1 MKKVL
6 LLFACLSFL
15 SMQVF
20 AQRTVTGTVTSA
32 DDGMGLP
39 GVSVIVKGTSK
50 GTITDVDGKYSL
62 EVPADANTLVF
73 QFMGME
79 TLEVEVAGDVVNASM
94 KSSDIALDDV
104 VVTALGVTR
113 DKKALGYSV
122 QDVSADEIKNS
133 ASDNMLNS
141 LNGKVA
147 GVNIT
152 SSQGTAGASSFI
164 EIRGA
169 SSITGNNQP
178 LFVVDGMPINNE
190 VGQDAYH
197 TYDTDGV
204 TESNRAIDINPDDIE
219 SISILK
225 GGAAT
230 ALYGLRAANGVVMI
244 TTKKGKNH
252 KGSKVKV
259 NFKSTVTIGKVSQ
272 LPELQTKYA
281 QGSMIYAG
289 LLGRPN
295 GIWDPDAGHYNAV
308 SWGPEISTLSYT
320 TDPNYLPSN
329 DYADGPSTPMD
340 EYIQKWDP
348 NGRIVP
354 SNHPSANG
362 NPVNAYDPF
371 DYFQSSLSLKNH
383 IDVSGGNEVSTY
395 YASVSHENNESVVPG
410 SEFTKTSMKLSAT
423 YKLLPNLDLG
433 TDVLYVNSGGKR
445 IQSGSNTS
453 GVMLG
458 LLRTPPTFDNSYGY
472 VFEDGT
478 QRTFRN
484 GAGYDNPYWISNK
497 IGYEDNTNRMIGNIN
512 LDYQINDWLRLTYRA
527 GIDWF
532 FKDIDE
538 YFSKNS
544 NAYSSGYRKRVASF
558 NKEFNADLLLNVNKT
573 FSDFSVNAS
582 LGHNMYQRKYHDQAS
597 IANDLIVSEFYNMV
611 NTSDNRGFEGNYQ
624 KRTAAIFGDI
634 GLSYKSMIFLNL
646 TGRNEWSTTMPE
658 GKNSFFYPSVSM
670 GFVFTE
676 LMPSSNIFNFGKVR
690 ASYARIAN
698 DGPAYRTTTYWF
710 GGSTFDGWTTDG
722 AQFPFDG
729 TPGYTYGDV
738 KGNNEIKP
746 ETLTNVE
753 FGAELR
759 FFNNRLYADV
769 AYFVNKNTDLL
780 LFVPVAPSNGYD
792 SFYLNAGEMETKG
805 WEILIGGTPVKT
817 DDFSWDIVVNFSN
830 PWTEVLKL
838 AEGVESVSLGGFT
851 EPQVRAVAGYPYRT
865 IFALDW
871 EKDEN
876 GNVVINDDPD
886 DGYMDGFPMGSDQMT
901 PSGDVQAKWKMGITN
916 TISFKGFTLSALLEI
931 KKGGSMWNGTKGALY
946 YFGTAKDTES
956 RGEERVWQGVLGH
969 YNNAGELVHWEGGV
983 EVAGSGGTNAQ
994 SVVVDEDW
1002 YWWSGEGSS
1011 FTGPSAPFIEDT
1023 DWVRLREVSLQYS
1036 FPKSIIGNKIISSLD
1051 LYFTG
1056 TNLFLDT
1063 PYTGVDPETSLTGAL
1078 NSQGFDYFN
1087 MPGMKTYTF
1096 GVRVGF

>member
-6 LLFACLSFL
+6 LLFACLTFV

-20 AQRTVTGTVTSA
+20 AQERTVTGTVSA

-39 GVSVIVKGTSK
+39 GVSVVVKGTSK
-50 GTITDVDGKYSL
+50 GTITDMNGQYSL
-62 EVPADANTLVF
+62 EVPGEASVLIF

-79 TLEVEVAGDVVNASM
+79 TQEVEVTGDVV
-94 KSSDIALDDV
+94 DIVMESTDVALDDI

-113 DKKALGYSV
+113 DRKALGYSV

-133 ASDNMLNS
+133 ASENMLNS
-141 LNGKVA
+141 LSGKVA

-164 EIRGA
+164 EIRGS

-178 LFVVDGMPINNE
+178 LFVVDGMPINNSA
-190 VGQDAYH
+190 GQDEYH

-204 TESNRAIDINPDDIE
+204 TESNRAIDINPDDIK
-219 SISILK
+219 SISVLK

-244 TTKKGKNH
+244 TTKKGENY
-252 KGSKVKV
+252 KGSKVRV
-259 NFKSTVTIGKVSQ
+259 NLKSSVTYGQITQV
-272 LPELQTKYA
+272 PELQTKYS
-281 QGSMIYAG
+281 QGSMIYGG

-320 TDPNYLPSN
+320 TDPNYLPSD
-329 DYADGPSTPMD
+329 DYGAGPSTPMA
-340 EYIQKWDP
+340 EYLLKWDP

-354 SNHPSANG
+354 SNHPAANG
-362 NPVNAYDPF
+362 NPVNVYDPY
-371 DYFQSSLSLKNH
+371 DYFQSSLSFKNH
-383 IDVSGGNEVSTY
+383 LDVSGGNDYSTY
-395 YASVSHENNESVVPG
+395 YVSMSHEDNESVVPNN
-410 SEFTKTSMKLSAT
+410 EFSKTSFKLSST
-423 YKLLPNLDLG
+423 YKLLPNLDIG

-445 IQSGSNTS
+445 VQSGSNIS

-472 VFEDGT
+472 VFEDGS

-484 GAGYDNPYWISNK
+484 GGGYDNPYWISNK

-512 LDYQINDWLRLTYRA
+512 LDYEINDWLRLTYRA
-527 GIDWF
+527 GIDWY

-544 NAYSSGYRKRVASF
+544 NAYGSGYRKRVASY
-558 NKEFNADLLLNVNKT
+558 NKEFNADLLLNINKT
-573 FSDFSVNAS
+573 FSDFNITAS
-582 LGHNMYQRKYHDQAS
+582 IGQNMYQRKYHSQAS

-611 NTSDNRGFEGNYQ
+611 NTSDNRGFESNYQ
-624 KRTAAIFGDI
+624 KRTAAIFGDV
-634 GLSYKSMIFLNL
+634 GLSYKSMVFLNL

-658 GKNSFFYPSVSM
+658 DKNSFFYPSASL
-670 GFVFTE
+670 GFVFSE
-676 LMPSSNIFNFGKVR
+676 LMSNSGVFTFGKVR

-698 DGPAYRTTTYWF
+698 DGPAYRTTTYW
-710 GGSTFDGWTTDG
+710 GAGSTYDGWTTDG
-722 AQFPFDG
+722 AQFPFNG
-729 TPGYTYGDV
+729 TPGYSYGDV

-746 ETLTNVE
+746 ETLTNFE

-759 FFNNRLYADV
+759 FFNNKLFIDV

-780 LFVPVAPSNGYD
+780 LFVPVAPSNGFD

-817 DDFSWDIVVNFSN
+817 SDFSWDITVNFSN
-830 PWTEVLKL
+830 PWTEVIKL
-838 AEGVESVSLGGFT
+838 ADGVESVSLGGFT

-871 EKDEN
+871 ERDAN
-876 GNVVINDDPD
+876 GNVIINDDPND
-886 DGYMDGFPMGSDQMT
+886 SYTDGFPMGSDQMT
-901 PSGDVQAKWKMGITN
+901 PNGDVQAKWKMGIMN
-916 TISFKGFTLSALLEI
+916 SFSYKGFTLSALVEI

-946 YFGTAKDTES
+946 YFGMHKDTES
-956 RGEERVWQGVLGH
+956 RGEERVWEGVRGH
-969 YNNAGELVHWEGGV
+969 FNSAGDLVHMENSV
-983 EVAGSGGTNAQ
+983 EVAGAGAVNSE

-1011 FTGPSAPFIEDT
+1011 FTGPSAPFIEKT
-1023 DWVRLREVSLQYS
+1023 DWVKLREVSLQYS
-1036 FPKSIIGNKIISSLD
+1036 FPKSIIGNKVISSLD
-1051 LYFTG
+1051 VYVTG
-1056 TNLFLDT
+1056 TNLFTDT
-1063 PYTGVDPETSLTGAL
+1063 PYTGVDPETSLTGAA